1 MNPGDGNAVA
11 VQRSALREIRCA
23 CARCGA
29 HVRARRGRITL
40 SGMCSV
46 CGGYELAHLSR
57 PGPRPQQ
64 RGRGLTSLEP
74 TGGHRRPHGALI

>member
-1 MNPGDGNAVA
+1 MHSADGDGMKR
-11 VQRSALREIRCA
+11 QRSALCEIRCA

-29 HVRARRGRITL
+29 HVRARRGRTTL

-57 PGPRPQQ
+57 PGPRPPH
-64 RGRGLTSLEP
+64 RAAGLITQTRQEAIAVA
-74 TGGHRRPHGALI
+74 TAH